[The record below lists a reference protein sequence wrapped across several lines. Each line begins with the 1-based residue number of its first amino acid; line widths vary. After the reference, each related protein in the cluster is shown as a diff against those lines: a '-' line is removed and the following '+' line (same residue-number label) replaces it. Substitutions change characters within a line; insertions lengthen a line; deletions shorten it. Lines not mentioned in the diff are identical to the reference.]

1 MQVQLKKQLHPAEI
15 FSGRNS
21 KKKVWISMNCW
32 TVYCSYKCAFLYLKD
47 EVINIPTS
55 LSTLK
60 NKGMY
65 PLYYQCFKK
74 LFFLIKI
81 FIIEI
86 YFYFFF
92 FTYVKSALY
101 LSGPMGRGTS
111 LFVKWYAES
120 HVLCYEVLLEEMK
133 VFFKLFII
141 VRNWAVGILF
151 PFLQNLFKPHKKIKV
166 LHAMGRKNKI

>member
-92 FTYVKSALY
+92 YICEVCPLLIRSHGARYISLCEVICWKSCFMLWSAPRRNE
-101 LSGPMGRGTS
+101 G
-111 LFVKWYAES
+111 
-120 HVLCYEVLLEEMK
+120 
-133 VFFKLFII
+133 VF
-141 VRNWAVGILF
+141 
-151 PFLQNLFKPHKKIKV
+151 
-166 LHAMGRKNKI
+166 